1 MINRKTNMDK
11 VREIT
16 HKKYP
21 PQDFG
26 LQPGDTVRVS
36 LHIKEG
42 GKERTQVFEGTV
54 LKIQGSAGHTRS
66 FTVRKI
72 SDGVGVEKTIPLT
85 GPRLANVE
93 ILSRAKVR
101 RARLFYL
108 RKRKGRAARL
118 SIKTESK
125 PQPAGKPAPKT

>member
-1 MINRKTNMDK
+1 MDK

-16 HKKYP
+16 QKKHP
-21 PQDFG
+21 VRDFG
-26 LQPGDTVRVS
+26 LCPGDTVRVS
-36 LHIKEG
+36 IHIKEG
-42 GKERTQVFEGTV
+42 EKQRTQVFEGTV
-54 LKIQGSAGHTRS
+54 LKIQGSAGLTRS

-85 GPRLANVE
+85 SPRLANVQ

-118 SIKTESK
+118 NIKIEKK
-125 PQPAGKPAPKT
+125 PQLKSAEKATPKT